1 MKQIK
6 DLLVE
11 RLNRTNT
18 VISERLILNK
28 HAAKQEYFFHKE
40 IGVLF
45 NNNTR
50 MRLYSISTS
59 EDQEHRDSILG
70 FVISSPFDLEYKDK
84 LGREIGYKVGVA
96 LKYEDL
102 ENNLDEEILNSLIDA
117 EIVTDSDDC
126 FISYPGSICDSLG
139 MQLPKIIAENLV
151 NLLSELYNN
160 KFFVNGGFQHRFLHR
175 DWYIKKY

>member
-11 RLNRTNT
+11 RL
-18 VISERLILNK
+18 ILNK
-28 HAAKQEYFFHKE
+28 HSSKQEYFFHKE
-40 IGVLF
+40 VGVLF

-59 EDQEHRDSILG
+59 EDPEDRDSILG
-70 FVISSPFDLEYKDK
+70 FVISSPFDLEYEDK

-117 EIVTDSDDC
+117 NIIIDPDDC
-126 FISYPGSICDSLG
+126 FISYSGSICNSLS
-139 MQLPKIIAENLV
+139 MQLPEIIADTLV
-151 NLLSELYNN
+151 KLLCELYNN
-160 KFFVNGGFQHRFLHR
+160 KFF
-175 DWYIKKY
+175 

>member
-11 RLNRTNT
+11 RL
-18 VISERLILNK
+18 ILNK
-28 HAAKQEYFFHKE
+28 HSSKQEYFFHKE
-40 IGVLF
+40 VGVLF

-59 EDQEHRDSILG
+59 EDPEDRDSILG
-70 FVISSPFDLEYKDK
+70 FVISSPFDLEYEDK

-117 EIVTDSDDC
+117 NIVIDPDDC
-126 FISYPGSICDSLG
+126 FISYSGSICNSLS
-139 MQLPKIIAENLV
+139 MQLPEIIADTLV
-151 NLLSELYNN
+151 KLLCELYNN
-160 KFFVNGGFQHRFLHR
+160 KFFVNGSFGRQFLNK

>member
-6 DLLVE
+6 DLLIE
-11 RLNRTNT
+11 RL
-18 VISERLILNK
+18 VLNK
-28 HAAKQEYFFHKE
+28 HATKQEYFFHKE

-59 EDQEHRDSILG
+59 EDQEDRDSILG

-160 KFFVNGGFQHRFLHR
+160 KFFVNGGFQHRYR
-175 DWYIKKY
+175 GSRP

>member
-11 RLNRTNT
+11 RLNSTNT
-18 VISERLILNK
+18 VISERLILKK
-28 HAAKQEYFFHKE
+28 HASKEEYFFHKE

-59 EDQEHRDSILG
+59 ENQEDRDNILG
-70 FVISSPFDLEYKDK
+70 FVISSPFDLEYEDK

-102 ENNLDEEILNSLIDA
+102 ENDLDEEILNSLIDVK
-117 EIVTDSDDC
+117 IVTDPDDC
-126 FISYPGSICDSLG
+126 FISYPGSICNSLS
-139 MQLPKIIAENLV
+139 MQLPKIIAEELV
-151 NLLSELYNN
+151 KLLAELYNK
-160 KFFVNGGFQHRFLHR
+160 KFFENSGFGSHFLKA
-175 DWYIKKY
+175 DWYTKKY